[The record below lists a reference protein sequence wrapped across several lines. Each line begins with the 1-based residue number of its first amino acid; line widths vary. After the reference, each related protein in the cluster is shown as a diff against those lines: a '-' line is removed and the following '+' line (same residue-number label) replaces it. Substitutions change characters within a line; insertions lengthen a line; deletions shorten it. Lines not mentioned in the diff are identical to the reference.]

1 MVLSDLFIQYE
12 RTLGWFGTTISWELP
27 EPFVINGSPYGFDR
41 FAASPVWKGMDNLY
55 PKPLQ
60 DAGFTERFVKIKVV
74 FFRIGKTVHFFCTE
88 IFPVKPKRMS
98 IGKETKMRNDEKKLS
113 EAIKELRQYLG
124 LSLRAF
130 GKPLGYSGTQ
140 ITRFENDIT
149 EPTDQVM
156 EKICEV
162 YGVEPGYFN
171 GEVEL
176 TDAVRKVS
184 KEENNRIVG
193 KRLKL
198 ARSEKG
204 LSMKEL
210 SLCAGVSD
218 SQICLIENG
227 ENLLTER
234 TAAKLG
240 KVLEVGVDWLLTG
253 NEERKNFPVDGK
265 MTEWLWQYPEVRE
278 ELWKRMEESAE

>member
-1 MVLSDLFIQYE
+1 
-12 RTLGWFGTTISWELP
+12 
-27 EPFVINGSPYGFDR
+27 
-41 FAASPVWKGMDNLY
+41 
-55 PKPLQ
+55 
-60 DAGFTERFVKIKVV
+60 
-74 FFRIGKTVHFFCTE
+74 
-88 IFPVKPKRMS
+88 
-98 IGKETKMRNDEKKLS
+98 MRNGEKKRS

-149 EPTDQVM
+149 EPTDPVI

-162 YGVEPGYFN
+162 YGVDPGYFH
-171 GEVEL
+171 GEIEL
-176 TDAVRKVS
+176 RDAVRRIS

-210 SLCAGVSD
+210 SLSSGVSD

-227 ENLLTER
+227 ENELTER

-240 KVLEVGVDWLLTG
+240 QVLEVGVEWLLTG

-265 MTEWLWQYPEVRE
+265 LTEWLWQHPEVRE
-278 ELWKRMEESAE
+278 ELWKRMEENAE